1 MTLLQPKFQ
10 KPLYPQDIPTMV
22 VVVTL
27 VSTIVVFRVVPS
39 LLARLVISAVVGLA
53 SLFTLVP
60 HVLTDVKKIRES
72 KRIIGR

>member
-1 MTLLQPKFQ
+1 MTLLQPKLQ
-10 KPLYPQDIPTMV
+10 KPLYPQDIPMMV

-39 LLARLVISAVVGLA
+39 LLARLVISAVAGLA
-53 SLFTLVP
+53 SLFILAP

-72 KRIIGR
+72 KRMIGR